1 MKALVKFHKEEV
13 KRGKMEKVFN
23 CKVVLKNDGIMP
35 KKAHETDAGFDIC
48 ANEDKVLKPSEFALV
63 GTGVSFLLEDNPL
76 EVQVRSRSGLSAKNG
91 IFVLNS
97 PGTIDQGYNGE
108 VKIILAN
115 IGKEDFLVNKGDRIA
130 QLVFAKTLN
139 INLDLTNNSEKI
151 SDRGDKGFG
160 STGV

>member
-97 PGTIDQGYNGE
+97 PGTIDQGYTGE

-115 IGKEDFLVNKGDRIA
+115 FGKEDFLVNKGDRIA